1 MPNFLD
7 RCDPDL
13 TQLRSKIMFDQPHK
27 LLTVAYVAL
36 AVGAAVVIVGLN
48 VLNWAL
54 V

>member
-1 MPNFLD
+1 
-7 RCDPDL
+7 
-13 TQLRSKIMFDQPHK
+13 MFDQPHK